1 MIAVVYGYARV
12 SKTDRDD
19 RNIETQLHQL
29 EQHGVRR
36 ELVYVD
42 DASGT
47 TFNRPGW
54 RQLAERLQLGDTVVV
69 CNLARFSRNFDEGA
83 GSRPSSPS
91 AGSGSSPS
99 SIRPIW
105 HCQLVRE
112 PRQDATLGI
121 DEGLWDVRWSW
132 CRRSTESGWQHRKR
146 DGSGR

>member
-54 RQLAERLQLGDTVVV
+54 RQLAERL
-69 CNLARFSRNFDEGA
+69 
-83 GSRPSSPS
+83 
-91 AGSGSSPS
+91 
-99 SIRPIW
+99 
-105 HCQLVRE
+105 
-112 PRQDATLGI
+112 
-121 DEGLWDVRWSW
+121 
-132 CRRSTESGWQHRKR
+132 
-146 DGSGR
+146 